1 MYFYFSCSL
10 RRPIKASGSF
20 QPRHRFCHVGVVY
33 SDAMYVF
40 GGYDGSER
48 LNDFIRFDFAVYDL
62 SFEVP
67 PSTIIDDF
75 RSMLNDETL
84 SDVTFIVEGQPVYA
98 HKLMLLRCVSP
109 IIVYDMVLLVIY
121 SHLNCLLAAQ
131 TTFVLCFWET

>member
-1 MYFYFSCSL
+1 MPCTYSVSHVLSLYNSQATILWWRLLTTVFFS
-10 RRPIKASGSF
+10 
-20 QPRHRFCHVGVVY
+20 
-33 SDAMYVF
+33 

-75 RSMLNDETL
+75 RTLVNDDTL

-98 HKLMLLRCVSP
+98 HKLMLLR
-109 IIVYDMVLLVIY
+109 YVL
-121 SHLNCLLAAQ
+121 SADK
-131 TTFVLCFWET
+131 

>member
-1 MYFYFSCSL
+1 
-10 RRPIKASGSF
+10 
-20 QPRHRFCHVGVVY
+20 
-33 SDAMYVF
+33 MYVF